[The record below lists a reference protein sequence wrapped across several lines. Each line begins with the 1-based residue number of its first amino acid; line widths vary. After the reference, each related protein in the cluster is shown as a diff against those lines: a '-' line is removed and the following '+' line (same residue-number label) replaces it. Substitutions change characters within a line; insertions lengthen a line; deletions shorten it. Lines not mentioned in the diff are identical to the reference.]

1 MKVMAYLSVLMVLT
15 PVSTLCVI
23 SFAMWRTL
31 RSYTLMWWLMN
42 NGFSWS
48 ALFMSGVTFLI
59 SLFRPE
65 EWMVIGIMVGIVG
78 TVFTC
83 WANWYYRRKFFQLQ
97 RNRWQRP
104 RR

>member
-1 MKVMAYLSVLMVLT
+1 
-15 PVSTLCVI
+15 
-23 SFAMWRTL
+23 
-31 RSYTLMWWLMN
+31 MN

-83 WANWYYRRKFFQLQ
+83 WANWYYRRKFFQIQ
-97 RNRWQRP
+97 SKRWAH
-104 RR
+104 RRKP